1 MSHLPVLLAKA
12 VAGQNDLALRGMWLA
27 IILLAASLIALVAG
41 VLTWVAKRQPPTTGP
56 SVAIDGRPA
65 AAAILY
71 AGAVFGGTI
80 TVLLGIYYFLV
91 T

>member
-27 IILLAASLIALVAG
+27 IILR
-41 VLTWVAKRQPPTTGP
+41 VAKRQPPTTGP